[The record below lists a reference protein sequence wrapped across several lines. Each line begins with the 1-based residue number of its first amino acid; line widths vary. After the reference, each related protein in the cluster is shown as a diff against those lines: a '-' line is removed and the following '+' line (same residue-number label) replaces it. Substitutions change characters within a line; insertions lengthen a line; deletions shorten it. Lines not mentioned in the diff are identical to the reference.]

1 MKFLGVDYGKRHLGL
16 AVSDGDLASSY
27 KTLEVSSLSDAL
39 DKVLNVIKKEKVN
52 SVVVGV
58 PESGEIKALIKK
70 FISELQKKQIVVEEI
85 EETLTSQNANK
96 LMIELGVGQRKRKL
110 TDMTAACLI
119 LQSYLDEQK

>member
-1 MKFLGVDYGKRHLGL
+1 MKFLGIDYGKRHLGL